1 MNYNKLT
8 DYLDHLEE
16 QYGIPSGDCIVCRK
30 HQVLYRHSFGHSD
43 YERKK
48 TVSPDDFYMLY
59 SATKLITMTA
69 VLQLI

>member
-48 TVSPDDFYMLY
+48 PS
-59 SATKLITMTA
+59 
-69 VLQLI
+69 VLTIFICCIPPQS